1 MWPVRPTFQDTW
13 LSVVVAVVGG
23 NFHAI
28 APRGSRPTT
37 PSWRCSSSS
46 STFTTTPSI
55 SKSSRSRR
63 SCQASQAATT
73 CSTVSC
79 TSTSRFTRKPCS
91 RSQSSHSWWVSN
103 SRPVDLADPV
113 APHRQRPRG
122 GQRRVELANRAGGR
136 VARVHEGRLAGR
148 GALLVQAGERR
159 QRQVDLAA
167 HLQQRRGVLHAQ
179 RNRAD
184 RAQVLGHVL
193 AHLAVP
199 AGGAAH
205 QHAVLV
211 DERDGEAVDLRL
223 GHEVHVAHLH
233 ALAREVAL
241 AAHHPRGQLLLVARV
256 GEREHRLEVRH
267 LLELVER
274 LAADPLRR
282 RVRRAQ
288 LLVVGLEVA
297 QLVQQ
302 RVVLRIRDLRVVED
316 VVAVAV
322 VLELSPQLL
331 GSRRG
336 VACLT
341 QRPLSRDAAG
351 ARGRS
356 PRAPPRQPGR

>member
-1 MWPVRPTFQDTW
+1 MTGAADVPGHPVERGRGGGRRELPRDRPARLAADHAELALQLELVD
-13 LSVVVAVVGG
+13 LHHHAVDLEVEPVAPLLPALAGSHHLLDRVVHLHVAVHPETVLAHPVEPLVVGLELE
-23 NFHAI
+23 
-28 APRGSRPTT
+28 
-37 PSWRCSSSS
+37 
-46 STFTTTPSI
+46 
-55 SKSSRSRR
+55 
-63 SCQASQAATT
+63 
-73 CSTVSC
+73 
-79 TSTSRFTRKPCS
+79 
-91 RSQSSHSWWVSN
+91 
-103 SRPVDLADPV
+103 PVDLADAV

-122 GQRRVELANRAGGR
+122 GQRGVELANRTGRR

-148 GALLVQAGERR
+148 GPLLVQAGERR

-167 HLQQRRGVLHAQ
+167 HLQQRRGVLHTQ

-233 ALAREVAL
+233 ALAREIAL

-267 LLELVER
+267 LAELVER
-274 LAADPLRR
+274 LASDPLSR

-302 RVVLRIRDLRVVED
+302 RVVIRIRDLRVVED